1 MRRRDEEE
9 HQIPDDLEKACEEG
23 IRRVLKD
30 RRSSPLQIASVVKA
44 GVTLIAMRKKFKEG
58 SDDEPTHF
66 FGGNGRAAESKRS

>member
-1 MRRRDEEE
+1 MRHRELED
-9 HQIPDDLEKACEEG
+9 HDIPDDLEKACEEG

-58 SDDEPTHF
+58 SDDEPAHF
-66 FGGNGRAAESKRS
+66 FGGNGRAADAKRS